1 MGTGGR
7 AGLVAVTPGAEKDH
21 CSDGGESHLLLLD
34 LCQPPLAGTALLW
47 GRRGST
53 AGRGSS
59 SGRALGQPC
68 SACMGAETH
77 KTDKLAAPLSQI
89 SKVNRP
95 LPAGDWVTLGNPTL
109 PAVNLP
115 TIPLFT
121 LLTLFT
127 GKKYPAGF

>member
-1 MGTGGR
+1 
-7 AGLVAVTPGAEKDH
+7 
-21 CSDGGESHLLLLD
+21 
-34 LCQPPLAGTALLW
+34 
-47 GRRGST
+47 
-53 AGRGSS
+53 
-59 SGRALGQPC
+59 
-68 SACMGAETH
+68 MGAETH
-77 KTDKLAAPLSQI
+77 KTDKLAVPLSQI

>member
-1 MGTGGR
+1 MS
-7 AGLVAVTPGAEKDH
+7 P
-21 CSDGGESHLLLLD
+21 
-34 LCQPPLAGTALLW
+34 
-47 GRRGST
+47 
-53 AGRGSS
+53 
-59 SGRALGQPC
+59 GRALGQPC

-77 KTDKLAAPLSQI
+77 KTDKLAVPLSQI

-121 LLTLFT
+121 LLTLLT
-127 GKKYPAGF
+127 GKNILLAFNHGHASPATEPMWRSWSTFVSEPSSRWEMNG

>member
-1 MGTGGR
+1 
-7 AGLVAVTPGAEKDH
+7 
-21 CSDGGESHLLLLD
+21 
-34 LCQPPLAGTALLW
+34 
-47 GRRGST
+47 
-53 AGRGSS
+53 
-59 SGRALGQPC
+59 
-68 SACMGAETH
+68 MGAETH
-77 KTDKLAAPLSQI
+77 KTDKLAVPLSQI

-127 GKKYPAGF
+127 GKKYPLELLTTVTRPQQLIRCGRVGALLSLSPRLVGR